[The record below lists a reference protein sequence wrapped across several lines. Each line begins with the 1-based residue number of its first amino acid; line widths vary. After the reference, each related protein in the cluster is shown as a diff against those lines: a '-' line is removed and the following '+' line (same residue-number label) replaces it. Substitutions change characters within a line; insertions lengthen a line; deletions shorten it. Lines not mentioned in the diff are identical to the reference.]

1 MSISLTTVL
10 TRVKAFKDTAALHTF
25 DLLGQR
31 RSKAR
36 WLCIPLKSLSK
47 VGSNMYIGLILL
59 KVSFQ
64 SQNVPTKYNI
74 LIAFWS
80 LLFDRLNNI
89 STDIQALKICRF
101 SAIFVC
107 RV

>member
-10 TRVKAFKDTAALHTF
+10 TRVKAFKDTTALHTC

-47 VGSNMYIGLILL
+47 VGSNMSIGLILL
-59 KVSFQ
+59 KVSIQ
-64 SQNVPTKYNI
+64 CQNLPTKYNTV
-74 LIAFWS
+74 
-80 LLFDRLNNI
+80 LL
-89 STDIQALKICRF
+89 LK
-101 SAIFVC
+101 
-107 RV
+107 